1 MSEKGASLIV
11 LGFMDIFTFL
21 HFTFTN
27 AIALVGDH
35 HCN

>member
-21 HFTFTN
+21 HFTFTS
-27 AIALVGDH
+27 AIALIGDIH
-35 HCN
+35 RN